1 MRSSRRDVSL
11 TSGVT
16 LSTMCSVNWSPVNRR
31 KLLSILAV
39 CIVLVA
45 SCAPRDGDD
54 IGSPIFNGT
63 TPNGVVVEP
72 PIPTLPAPTISAIRV
87 PADAFTI
94 QEAVD
99 RAQPGDLILVDP
111 GVYTEEVL
119 ISTEDLV
126 IRGRNRND
134 VFIDGIHALTTG
146 IQVNANGV
154 AIENLT
160 VRNYLGDA
168 IAVGSPVLAD
178 QIDSFR
184 ALHVTTSNTA
194 QNGIALRNVINAE
207 LRQGWHSG
215 HGESGVLVDSCVQC
229 NTLVTS
235 TLAEFSARG
244 FSVIGAQEAVSITAV
259 TARNNRA
266 GIVIEDSE
274 TAPTTGATVAASIV
288 QSNGFS
294 QSPVRNPV
302 FDTSF
307 GTGVHVGG
315 TQRTLITANRITGNT
330 SAAILLSQN
339 VNQTSGNP
347 VGAMVNGNVILDNRD
362 FDIVLAYR
370 DDAGDPDLCVSNN
383 GQAAIAPPGAL
394 EAASCGTDTPA
405 PNFQFPTGEHTSIEY
420 QNGPVPPTID
430 GMGDADSAPP
440 IPAGPVILPDP
451 ATATVPDA

>member
-1 MRSSRRDVSL
+1 M
-11 TSGVT
+11 
-16 LSTMCSVNWSPVNRR
+16 NRR
-31 KLLSILAV
+31 KLLSILAA
-39 CIVLVA
+39 CILVLA

-63 TPNGVVVEP
+63 TPDGQIVEP

-87 PADAFTI
+87 PADAFSI

-99 RAQPGDLILVDP
+99 LAQPGDLILVEP

-119 ISTEDLV
+119 ITTEDIV

-134 VFIDGIHALTTG
+134 VFIDGIHSLNTG
-146 IQVNANGV
+146 IQINANGV

-168 IAVGSPVLAD
+168 IAVGSPVLPN

-184 ALHVTTSNTA
+184 AFHVTTSNTA
-194 QNGIALRNVINAE
+194 QNGIALRNVTNAE

-215 HGESGVLVDSCVQC
+215 HGESGVLIDSCVQC

-244 FSVIGAQEAVSITAV
+244 FSVIGAQETVSITAV

-266 GIVIEDSE
+266 GIVIEAGE
-274 TAPTTGATVAASIV
+274 TAPTTGITLAASV
-288 QSNGFS
+288 LQNNGFS
-294 QSPVRNPV
+294 QSPVRNPA
-302 FDTSF
+302 FDASF

-315 TQRTLITANRITGNT
+315 TQGTLVTANRITGNT
-330 SAAILLSQN
+330 TAAILLSQN

-347 VGAMVNGNVILDNRD
+347 IGAMVDRNILVDNRD

-370 DDAGDPDLCVSNN
+370 DDIGDPDLCVVNN
-383 GQAAIAPPGAL
+383 GEAVITPPEAT

-405 PNFQFPTGEHTSIEY
+405 PNFEFPTSEHQSIEY

-430 GMGDADSAPP
+430 GMTDADSAPP

-451 ATATVPDA
+451 ATATVPEA